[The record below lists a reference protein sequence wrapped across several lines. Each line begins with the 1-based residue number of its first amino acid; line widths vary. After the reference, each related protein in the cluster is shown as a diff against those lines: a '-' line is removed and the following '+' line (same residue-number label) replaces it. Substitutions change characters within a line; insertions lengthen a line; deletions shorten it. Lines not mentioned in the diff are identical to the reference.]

1 MQTLECRVSRT
12 QVLSSIWN
20 GFTSLNEEKQL
31 LLKRC
36 TTIFPDLLQIEKI
49 IQDYRNLFQTKD
61 VNGLIVWMKK
71 QLSNKRSPLHSHS
84 IGIRIDLAAVKNAI
98 TSPYSNGLL
107 EGQVNRLKWI
117 KRMMYGR
124 AKPDLLEKRMQYR
137 FE

>member
-1 MQTLECRVSRT
+1 
-12 QVLSSIWN
+12 
-20 GFTSLNEEKQL
+20 
-31 LLKRC
+31 
-36 TTIFPDLLQIEKI
+36 
-49 IQDYRNLFQTKD
+49 
-61 VNGLIVWMKK
+61 MKK